1 MKRKLKFIALA
12 ALMATSASSFAAMQ
26 GATSGNGE
34 LLLNLRYYGGTA
46 GNAGGDDISAVFD
59 LGVTMNDFLANQN
72 VAGFKMTWD
81 LRAANYG
88 NAFDTVLAYVDGLGG
103 NRANIEYNV
112 IALDNTDSSQLVGG
126 ARYLTTFNANAYPSL
141 ANGAL
146 GGFQGMDEYVT
157 ANNARGTHATQAH
170 GASTAVQADGS
181 SAKPVYF
188 GSVVGGYGD
197 TWRNLTGDTTQKV
210 GVEQNFWFL
219 TTAAADPD
227 DMTYVDGATQASKTA
242 FGVDLDG
249 NRALSATGARGNEF
263 GKFSFVVDAAGA
275 PAANFAFANPVP
287 EPETYAMLLAGLGL
301 MGAIARRRNK
311 SA

>member
-34 LLLNLRYYGGTA
+34 LLLNLRYYTGA

-59 LGVTMNDFLANQN
+59 LGVTMNDFLAKRNT
-72 VAGFKMTWD
+72 VGFNMDWN

-88 NAFDTVLAYVDGLGG
+88 NAFDTVLAYVDARGG
-103 NRANIEYNV
+103 NRADIEYNV

-146 GGFQGMDEYVT
+146 GAFQGMNDYVT
-157 ANNARGTHATQAH
+157 ANNARGTHVTQAN
-170 GASTAVQADGS
+170 GASTAVQADS
-181 SAKPVYF
+181 TSAKPVYF
-188 GSVVGGYGD
+188 GAVNGPAGD

-210 GVEQNFWFL
+210 GVAQNFWFL
-219 TTAAADPD
+219 TTAAVDPD
-227 DMTYVDGATQASKTA
+227 DMTFVDDATQASKTA
-242 FGVDLDG
+242 FGF
-249 NRALSATGARGNEF
+249 GNEF
-263 GKFSFVVDAAGA
+263 GKWSFAVNGA
-275 PAANFAFANPVP
+275 SAPTGMLAFANPVP